1 MRDTDITQIETPLG
15 AVDLN
20 PPPDLTSI
28 LAFVGPIILETRDR
42 GEGRLAPLPLAGTP
56 DWESASDRVKWA
68 AIAVLA
74 LEAVW
79 ATERG
84 PTERIAYSESV
95 ERVAAEINWAGYG
108 YETGYEAGRR
118 DQAAIERRTRRNAEK
133 RRSAA
138 A

>member
-1 MRDTDITQIETPLG
+1 MRDTDITQVDTPLG

-28 LAFVGPIILETRDR
+28 LAFVAPMILETRDR
-42 GEGRLAPLPLAGTP
+42 GEGRLTPLPLAGTA

-95 ERVAAEINWAGYG
+95 ERVAAEMNWGAYG
-108 YETGYEAGRR
+108 YETGYEKGRR
-118 DQAAIERRTRRNAEK
+118 DQAAIERQTRRNAEK